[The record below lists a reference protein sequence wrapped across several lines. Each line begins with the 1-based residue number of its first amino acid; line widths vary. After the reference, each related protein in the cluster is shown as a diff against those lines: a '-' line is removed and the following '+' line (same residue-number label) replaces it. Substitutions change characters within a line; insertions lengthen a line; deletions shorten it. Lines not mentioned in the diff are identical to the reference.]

1 MKQAVIYTFVLAL
14 IGGGLFLVGVSKGID
29 SFEMTG
35 FILTL
40 PITFIAA
47 LGLATVVLAAI
58 AGALLWLAR
67 HLLVCSKV
75 AWSALVWLEERASIR
90 RRRG

>member
-1 MKQAVIYTFVLAL
+1 MKQAVIYTFALAL
-14 IGGGLFLVGVSKGID
+14 IGAGLFLVGVTKGID

-47 LGLATVVLAAI
+47 LALVTIVAALAA
-58 AGALLWLAR
+58 AALLWLSERLLDLAMAAWSALLWLA
-67 HLLVCSKV
+67 
-75 AWSALVWLEERASIR
+75 ERASLH